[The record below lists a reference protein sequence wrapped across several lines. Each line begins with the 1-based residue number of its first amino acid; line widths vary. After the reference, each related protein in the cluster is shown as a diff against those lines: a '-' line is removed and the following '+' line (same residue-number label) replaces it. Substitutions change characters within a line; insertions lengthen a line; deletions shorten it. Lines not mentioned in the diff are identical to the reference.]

1 MALMLEPLTYD
12 AVHCAPHGKELNVPE
27 IKPEVTLDSQT
38 VYAGRLIEV
47 HKDTVRLSSG
57 ATTFR
62 EIVLHPEV
70 VVMLPVL
77 EDGRL
82 VMVRQYRKAVDRV
95 LLEAP
100 AGGIDPGET
109 PEDAVRREMIEETGY
124 RVGALQHVTSFY
136 SSPGITTEL
145 MHLYRVTQL
154 TPGSPTEES
163 DQLEVVLVTLEVA
176 LGRIQQETA
185 WDAKTLLALL
195 WYARSLADS
204 SGRT

>member
-1 MALMLEPLTYD
+1 MLVPLTYD

-47 HKDTVRLSSG
+47 HKDTVRLPNG
-57 ATTFR
+57 ATTSR

-70 VVMLPVL
+70 VVMLAVL
-77 EDGRL
+77 KDGRL

-95 LLEAP
+95 LVELP

-109 PEDAVRREMIEETGY
+109 AEDAVRREMIEETGY
-124 RVGALQHVTSFY
+124 RAGALQHVTSFY

-145 MHLYRVTQL
+145 MHLYTVTQL

-163 DQLEVVLVTLEVA
+163 DQLEVVLVTLEEA
-176 LGRIQQETA
+176 LGRIQRETA

-204 SGRT
+204 SGRQ